1 MSSYT
6 LVDRLGK
13 MPVLEHYL
21 YGPQIW
27 TQITTRKDHRCA
39 ICRIDY
45 KAGDSMFS
53 PIANATNRME
63 RICPACMRTLTGEKG

>member
-45 KAGDSMFS
+45 GAGDGMFS
-53 PIANATNRME
+53 PVTNATNRME